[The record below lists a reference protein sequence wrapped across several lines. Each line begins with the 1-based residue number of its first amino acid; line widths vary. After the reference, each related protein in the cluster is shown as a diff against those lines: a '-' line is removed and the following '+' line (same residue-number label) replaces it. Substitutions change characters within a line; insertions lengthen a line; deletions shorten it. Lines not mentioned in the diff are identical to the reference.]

1 MAHVPAGSLTSRPTP
16 TSLWLDTAP
25 GPERPALSGDLEVD
39 VAVIGAGMLGLTA
52 AALLKEDGA
61 TVAVLEDDR
70 VGAGTS
76 GYTTAKVTSLHAL
89 TYAPLASSFS
99 PETARIYGEANQ
111 AGLELV
117 ARWVAERG
125 IDCDWR
131 PKPAYTYAEE
141 GQDVGDIEREV
152 EAALEA
158 GLPASYT
165 TETDLPFPVAGAIR
179 FDDQAEFHPRKFLL
193 ALADGVAGAGSHVF
207 EGTRA
212 LGVGDGDPCRVRT
225 ETGTVTAKHVV
236 VATHYPFLD
245 RGLFFARL
253 SPTRSY
259 AIAVRTSGK
268 RPQGMY
274 LSTDSASHSI
284 RSAPAGDDELVIVGG
299 EGHKTGQADAAERY
313 RRLEQWAHE
322 RFGADSVEYRWAS
335 HDNMPADNLPYVG
348 ALTPLSERILTGTG
362 FKKWGFTNGAAAAL
376 MLADRIAGRD
386 NPWRET
392 FDTNRLTPK
401 QSAKKLAQENVNVA
415 MQFFGD
421 RVRPGDVASIDD
433 LQPGEGGIVR
443 EGFQRVAA
451 SRDEAGELTVL
462 SPTCT
467 HLYCHV
473 RWNGAERT
481 WDCPCHGSRFAT
493 DGKVIEGPAVKDLPR
508 RDPPG
513 A

>member
-1 MAHVPAGSLTSRPTP
+1 MTSRPTP

-25 GPERPALSGDLEVD
+25 APERPALSGEVEVD

-52 AALLKEDGA
+52 ATLLEDDGA

-89 TYAPLASSFS
+89 TYASLASSFS

-125 IDCDWR
+125 IDCDLR
-131 PKPAYTYAEE
+131 RKAAYTYAEE
-141 GQDVGDIEREV
+141 GQDVEDIEREV
-152 EAALEA
+152 EAARAA

-165 TETDLPFPVAGAIR
+165 TETDLPYPVAGAIR
-179 FDDQAEFHPRKFLL
+179 FDDQAEFHPTKFLL
-193 ALADGVAGAGSHVF
+193 ALADGLVDGGSHVF
-207 EGTRA
+207 ERTRA
-212 LGVGDGDPCRVRT
+212 LGVQDGDPCRVRT
-225 ETGTVTAKHVV
+225 ETGTVIAKHVV

-245 RGLFFARL
+245 RGLFFPRL
-253 SPTRSY
+253 SPMRSY
-259 AIAVRTSGK
+259 AIAVRTSGA
-268 RPQGMY
+268 RPEGMY
-274 LSTDSASHSI
+274 LSTDGASHSI
-284 RSAPAGDDELVIVGG
+284 RSVPVGDDELVIVGG
-299 EGHKTGQADAAERY
+299 EGHKTGQAEAAASY
-313 RRLEQWAHE
+313 QRLEEWARE
-322 RFGADSVEYRWAS
+322 RFGAESVEYRWAS

-348 ALTPLSERILTGTG
+348 ALSPLSERILTGTG

-376 MLADRIAGRD
+376 MLADRIAGRE
-386 NPWRET
+386 NPWSET
-392 FDTNRLTPK
+392 FDSNRLTPK
-401 QSAKKLAQENVNVA
+401 QSVSKIAKENLNVGLH
-415 MQFFGD
+415 FFGD
-421 RVRPGDVASIDD
+421 RIRPGDVPGIDD
-433 LQPGEGGIVR
+433 LKPGEGGIVR

>member
-1 MAHVPAGSLTSRPTP
+1 MAHVPAGGLTSRPTP

-25 GPERPALSGDLEVD
+25 APERPALAGDVEVD
-39 VAVIGAGMLGLTA
+39 VAVIGAGMLGLTLA
-52 AALLKEDGA
+52 TLLKDDGA
-61 TVAVLEDDR
+61 TVAVIEDDR

-89 TYAPLASSFS
+89 TYASLAASFS

-117 ARWVAERG
+117 SRWVAERG
-125 IDCDWR
+125 IDCDFR
-131 PKPAYTYAEE
+131 RKPAYTYAEA
-141 GQDVGDIEREV
+141 GQDVKDVQEEV
-152 EAALEA
+152 EAARNE

-165 TETDLPFPVAGAIR
+165 TETDLPYPVAGAIR

-193 ALADGVAGAGSHVF
+193 ALADGLVGAGSHVF

-212 LGVGDGDPCRVRT
+212 RGVENGDPCRVRT
-225 ETGTVTAKHVV
+225 ETGTVLAKHVA

-245 RGLFFARL
+245 RGLFFARV
-253 SPTRSY
+253 SPMRSY
-259 AIAVRTSGK
+259 AIALRTPGT

-284 RSAPAGDDELVIVGG
+284 RSAPAGEDELVIVGG

-313 RRLEQWAHE
+313 RRLEEWARE

-348 ALTPLSERILTGTG
+348 ALTPFSERIVTGTG

-376 MLADRIAGRD
+376 MLADRIGGGA
-386 NPWRET
+386 NPWSET
-392 FDTNRLTPK
+392 FDSNRFTPK
-401 QSAKKLAQENVNVA
+401 QSVAKLARENVNVGV
-415 MQFFGD
+415 QFFGD
-421 RVRPGDVASIDD
+421 RVRPGDVPDIDD
-433 LQPGEGGIVR
+433 LAPGEGAIVR
-443 EGFQRVAA
+443 DGLQRVAA

-462 SPTCT
+462 SATCT
-467 HLYCHV
+467 HLYCQV

-508 RDPPG
+508 RDPPS

>member
-1 MAHVPAGSLTSRPTP
+1 MTSRPTP
-16 TSLWLDTAP
+16 ISLWLDTAP
-25 GPERPALSGDLEVD
+25 APERPALSGEVEVD

-52 AALLKEDGA
+52 ATLLEDDGA

-70 VGAGTS
+70 IGAGTS
-76 GYTTAKVTSLHAL
+76 GYTTAKVTSLHGL
-89 TYAPLASSFS
+89 TYASLASSFS

-125 IDCDWR
+125 IDCDLR
-131 PKPAYTYAEE
+131 RKAAYTYAEE
-141 GQDVGDIEREV
+141 GQDVEDIEREV
-152 EAALEA
+152 EAARAA

-165 TETDLPFPVAGAIR
+165 TETDLPYPVAGAIR
-179 FDDQAEFHPRKFLL
+179 FDDQAEFHPTKFLL
-193 ALADGVAGAGSHVF
+193 ALADGLVDGGSHVF
-207 EGTRA
+207 ERTRA
-212 LGVGDGDPCRVRT
+212 LGVQDGDPCRVRT
-225 ETGTVTAKHVV
+225 ETGTVIAKHVV

-245 RGLFFARL
+245 RGLFFPRL
-253 SPTRSY
+253 SPMRSY
-259 AIAVRTSGK
+259 AIAVRTSGA
-268 RPQGMY
+268 RPEGMY
-274 LSTDSASHSI
+274 LSTDGASHSI
-284 RSAPAGDDELVIVGG
+284 RSVPVGDDELVIVGG
-299 EGHKTGQADAAERY
+299 EGHKTGQAEAGASY
-313 RRLEQWAHE
+313 QRLEEWARE
-322 RFGADSVEYRWAS
+322 RFGAESVEYRWAS

-348 ALTPLSERILTGTG
+348 ALSPLSERILTGTG

-376 MLADRIAGRD
+376 MLADRIAGRE
-386 NPWRET
+386 NPWSET
-392 FDTNRLTPK
+392 FDSNRLTPK
-401 QSAKKLAQENVNVA
+401 QSVSKIAKENLNVGLH
-415 MQFFGD
+415 FFGD
-421 RVRPGDVASIDD
+421 RVRPGDVPGIDD
-433 LQPGEGGIVR
+433 LKPGEGGIVR

>member
-1 MAHVPAGSLTSRPTP
+1 MAHLPAPELTSRPTP

-25 GPERPALSGDLEVD
+25 APERPALSGDVEVD

-52 AALLKEDGA
+52 ATLLKNDGA

-76 GYTTAKVTSLHAL
+76 GYTTAKVTSQHSL
-89 TYAPLASSFS
+89 TYASLASSFS
-99 PETARIYGEANQ
+99 PETASIYGAANQ

-125 IDCDWR
+125 IDCDFR
-131 PKPAYTYAEE
+131 RKPAFTYAEE
-141 GQDVGDIEREV
+141 GHDVEDIEREV
-152 EAALEA
+152 EAARNA

-165 TETDLPFPVAGAIR
+165 TETDLPYAVAGAIR
-179 FDDQAEFHPRKFLL
+179 FEDQAEFHPTKFLL
-193 ALADGVAGAGSHVF
+193 ALADGLVEGGSHVF
-207 EGTRA
+207 EKTRA
-212 LGVGDGDPCRVRT
+212 LGVEDGDPCRVRT
-225 ETGTVTAKHVV
+225 ETGTVVAKHVV

-245 RGLFFARL
+245 RGLFFARVF
-253 SPTRSY
+253 PMRSY
-259 AIAVRTSGK
+259 AIGVRTSGP

-284 RSAPAGDDELVIVGG
+284 RSAPARDDELVIVGG

-313 RRLEQWAHE
+313 RRLEEWARE
-322 RFGADSVEYRWAS
+322 RFDVTSVEYRWAS

-348 ALTPLSERILTGTG
+348 ALTPRTKRILTATG
-362 FKKWGFTNGAAAAL
+362 FKKWGFSNGAAAAL
-376 MLADRIAGRD
+376 MLADRIAGRE
-386 NPWRET
+386 NPWSET
-392 FDTNRLTPK
+392 FDSNRLTPK
-401 QSAKKLAQENVNVA
+401 QSATELAKENVNVA

-421 RVRPGDVASIDD
+421 RVRPGDVPSIDE
-433 LQPGEGGIVR
+433 LKAGEGGIVR

-473 RWNGAERT
+473 RWNSAERT